1 MMGLNW
7 NTTEWEIVEGMLP
20 EGWAEQAKAQGA
32 LKRKRKVGSASEL
45 LRHLLLHAGGGLSL
59 RQTVVRAAQWG
70 LARMS
75 DMALF
80 KRLKGSGE
88 WLGWMCRRLA
98 EERDG
103 ERNWAVPGGELRMV
117 VVDSTDIKE
126 PGAKGASWRLHY
138 AIEVP
143 GVTSVFAEL
152 TDRHGGESLRR
163 YKFRSGDLAAG
174 DRNYCREGQIGHVLE
189 SGAHV
194 LLRWHSTALPLLDAE
209 DGQPLDVADWVR
221 REASCGAAEAAVRT
235 KGGLALRLCALPV
248 AEEAAEREREK
259 VRESA
264 RKQGRRASAASLEM
278 AGFIVLVCSL
288 PREKH
293 DTAAV
298 MSLYR
303 LRWQVELAFKRL
315 KSLLGASHVP
325 KRDPGSA
332 RAWLQA
338 KMLVSLLM
346 EKLLREAEVL
356 SPWGYPLAAR
366 QPLARVH

>member
-1 MMGLNW
+1 MNW
-7 NTTEWEIVEGMLP
+7 ETAEWRVVEGLLP
-20 EGWAEQAKAQGA
+20 EGWEAQAREKGA
-32 LKRKRKVGSASEL
+32 LRRARKVGSAGEY
-45 LRHLLLHAGGGLSL
+45 LRLLLLHAGAKLSL

-80 KRLKGSGE
+80 KRLRASAE

-98 EERDG
+98 EEQDG
-103 ERNWAVPGGELRMV
+103 KRNWSVPGEGLRMV
-117 VVDSTDIKE
+117 AVDSTDIKE

-152 TDRHGGESLRR
+152 TDKHGGESLAR
-163 YKFRSGDLAAG
+163 YKFRGGDLAAG
-174 DRNYCREGQIGHVLE
+174 DRNYCREGQIKHVLD
-189 SGAHV
+189 SGAHA
-194 LLRWHSTALPLLDAE
+194 LLRWHGTALPLRLAE
-209 DGQPLDVADWVR
+209 DGRELDVAGWLA
-221 REASCGAAEAAVRT
+221 REAAAGMAEAAVKT

-264 RKQGRRASAASLEM
+264 RKQGRQASRDSLEM
-278 AGFIVLVCSL
+278 AGYIVLVTSL
-288 PREKH
+288 PREKWELS
-293 DTAAV
+293 TV
-298 MSLYR
+298 MALYR
-303 LRWQVELAFKRL
+303 LRWQIELSFKRL

-325 KRDPGSA
+325 KRDPDSA

-346 EKLLREAEVL
+346 EKLLHEAEVL
-356 SPWGYPLAAR
+356 SPWGYLLPAK
-366 QPLARVH
+366 QPPPRVH

>member
-1 MMGLNW
+1 MKW
-7 NTTEWEIVEGMLP
+7 ETEEWEEVEGMLP
-20 EGWAEQAKAQGA
+20 EGWEGQAKGKGA
-32 LKRKRKVGSASEL
+32 LRRMRKVGSARVL
-45 LRHLLLHAGGGLSL
+45 LRLLLLHAGGKLSL
-59 RQTVVRAAQWG
+59 RQTVLRAAQWG
-70 LARMS
+70 LAKMS

-80 KRLKGSGE
+80 KRLKASGE
-88 WLGWMCRRLA
+88 WLRWMCQMLL

-103 ERNWAVPGGELRMV
+103 ERSWGMPGEGLRMV
-117 VVDSTDIKE
+117 AVDSTDIKE

-163 YKFRSGDLAAG
+163 YRFRSGDLATG
-174 DRNYCREGQIGHVLE
+174 DRNYCREGQIRHVLE

-194 LLRWHSTALPLLDAE
+194 LLRWHSTGLPLLRAE
-209 DGQPLDVADWVR
+209 DGEALEVVEWVK
-221 REASCGAAEAAVRT
+221 REAAVGMAEAAVKT
-235 KGGLALRLCALPV
+235 KGGLALRLCAKPV
-248 AEEAAEREREK
+248 KDEVAERERRK
-259 VRESA
+259 VREGA
-264 RKQGRRASAASLEM
+264 RKQGREASRESLEM
-278 AGFIVLVCSL
+278 AGFIVLVSSL
-288 PREKH
+288 PRE
-293 DTAAV
+293 DYDLARV

-325 KRDPGSA
+325 KRDPDSA

-346 EKLLREAEVL
+346 EKLLRKAEVL
-356 SPWGYPLAAR
+356 SPRGSLLSAK
-366 QPLARVH
+366 QPLVRIH